1 MHPSIGTVYDVNIP
15 ATIHVDVVSLD
26 GEVANLDRSRLTT
39 NRRLTVVQR
48 TSVSDVV
55 AGM

>member
-1 MHPSIGTVYDVNIP
+1 VHPSIGTVYDVNIP